1 MVKEKITTLEGLLEV
16 LPECSG
22 KDYVNLVKRIE
33 LDAMDF
39 SPYQFWSQDHYT
51 RNCIVRTQSH
61 ELILLCWEEGQ
72 ETPIHCHAGE
82 ECWVYLLQ
90 GEMKEVRYED
100 EENTNIPLP
109 IDEMVVKEKRFSY
122 MNDEMGYHSLKNTY
136 PGRSMSL
143 HLYMN
148 PIDTCQVYNEA
159 SKNFDWKILSYHSK
173 DGKLLK

>member
-1 MVKEKITTLEGLLEV
+1 MVKEKITSLEGLLEV
-16 LPECSG
+16 LPGCSG
-22 KDYVNLVKRIE
+22 KDYVGLIKRID
-33 LDAMDF
+33 LDTMDF

-51 RNCIVRTQSH
+51 RNCIVRTKKH

-100 EENTNIPLP
+100 EENTNTPLP
-109 IDEMVVKEKRFSY
+109 IDEMMVKEKKFSY
-122 MNDEMGYHSLKNTY
+122 MNDEMGYHSLKNIY

-148 PIDTCQVYNEA
+148 PIDTCQVYNNKTK
-159 SKNFDWKILSYHSK
+159 SFDLKVLSYHSK
-173 DGKLLK
+173 EGKLL